1 MKSKRTFK
9 LGLLINPVA
18 GVGGSVGLKGSDGAD
33 TLAKALALGAK
44 PLASE
49 RASQALQVLQGM
61 DVEIITYP
69 AEMGGDVAS
78 QLGFKTTVIG
88 AIESGHTTALDTQL
102 AAKALVAS
110 QVDLLLF
117 AGGDGTARNI
127 ADVLDDKV
135 SVLGIP
141 AGVKIHSGV
150 YAITPKAAGEIIAL
164 LVSGNMLT
172 LGHQE
177 VRDIDEVAFRE
188 GRVKAKYYGELQVP
202 QEHRYLQNVKSSG
215 KEVEELVIADIAA
228 DVVEQMEDDT
238 YYVIGSGTTVKA
250 VMDEL
255 GLDNTLLGVDLVKN
269 GELVAQDCT
278 AQQLLTLTQG
288 QPTKIVITII
298 GGQGHIIG
306 RGNQQLSADLLSRV
320 GKENILL
327 LATKTKLNEL
337 EGRPLVCDS
346 ISQALNQEM
355 SGVIPVIT
363 GYHDKVLYRI
373 AEP

>member
-1 MKSKRTFK
+1 MNSNRTFK

-44 PLASE
+44 PLASQ
-49 RASQALQVLQGM
+49 RAAQALQVLQGQ
-61 DVEIITYP
+61 DVEIFTYP
-69 AEMGGDVAS
+69 AEMGADVANG
-78 QLGFKTTVIG
+78 LGFKTTVIG
-88 AIESGHTTALDTQL
+88 SIKSGETTALDTQR
-102 AAKALVAS
+102 AAKELVAE
-110 QVDLLLF
+110 QIDLLLF

-127 ADVLDDKV
+127 ADVLDDQV

-228 DVVEQMEDDT
+228 DVVEQMEDDI

-255 GLDNTLLGVDLVKN
+255 GLENTLLGVDLVKN

-278 AQQLLTLTQG
+278 AEQLLTLTEN
-288 QPTKIVITII
+288 QPTKIIITII

-306 RGNQQLSADLLSRV
+306 RGNQQLSADLISRV
-320 GKENILL
+320 GKENIML
-327 LATKTKLNEL
+327 LATKTKLKEL
-337 EGRPLVCDS
+337 EGRSLVCDS
-346 ISQALNQEM
+346 ISQSLNQKM

-373 AEP
+373 GEP

>member
-1 MKSKRTFK
+1 MGSNRAFK
-9 LGLLINPVA
+9 LGLLVNPVA
-18 GVGGSVGLKGSDGAD
+18 GIGGSVGLKGSDGEG
-33 TLAKALALGAK
+33 TLEKALALGAQ
-44 PLASE
+44 PLSNE
-49 RASQALQVLQGM
+49 RASQALQVLCGK
-61 DVEIITYP
+61 EIEIFTYP
-69 AEMGGDVAS
+69 SEMGADIAQ
-78 QLGFKTTVIG
+78 QLGFKTTVLG
-88 AIESGHTTALDTQL
+88 SIESGKTSAEDTMR
-102 AAKALVAS
+102 AAQDLVDA

-238 YYVIGSGTTVKA
+238 YYVIGSGTTVQA

-255 GLDNTLLGVDLVKN
+255 GLENTLLGVDLVKN
-269 GELVAQDCT
+269 GELVAADCT
-278 AQQLLTLTQG
+278 AGQLLEITEG
-288 QPTKIVITII
+288 QPTKIIITII

-306 RGNQQLSADLLSRV
+306 RGNQQLSAQLLERV
-320 GKENILL
+320 GKENIML
-327 LATKTKLNEL
+327 LATKTKLNAL
-337 EGRPLVCDS
+337 EGRALICDS
-346 ISQALNQEM
+346 ISPEVNQLM
-355 SGVIPVIT
+355 SGVIAVTT
-363 GYHDKVLYRI
+363 GYHDKVLYRV